1 MLTQEPIMLLN
12 YPIGSGSVDDGEFY
26 VDGALFQRELLELD
40 GMGFKRIQ
48 LYINCPGG
56 NVVEGYNIC
65 NAILKSKTPV
75 DTYNVGLAASMAGAI
90 FMMGRQRIMA
100 DYSILMIHNPFNPE
114 GGGDKNQLESMRKSM
129 VTMIASKSNLKDD
142 EIAYLCNR
150 ETYLG
155 SAECFQKGF
164 CTSVEVT
171 KESNRKGMPLGTQA
185 MWKEANLIQSNLF
198 NNKITM
204 STENAAP
211 ALQAKIGISL
221 IASYLGLNTEATE
234 ASVLNEVKNKIN
246 TEILARTKAEDRI
259 VEMQKAFDKI
269 SAELVEAKKKYQDT
283 VDAAAQAKVE
293 ADKIAAEEKV
303 KAEAS
308 AKEVLKTA
316 AKTMVATFVGKKI
329 KTEEAAKWE
338 ATAEKIGVDEAKALI
353 ENLPLNA
360 TAASAQA
367 AAKNTGDD
375 VKPLETTATAMMAKI
390 QAATKKRIA

>member
-1 MLTQEPIMLLN
+1 MSTQEPIMLLN
-12 YPIGSGSVDDGEFY
+12 YPIGSGSVEDGEFY

-75 DTYNVGLAASMAGAI
+75 DTYDVGIAASMAGAI
-90 FMMGRQRIMA
+90 FMMGRQRVMA
-100 DYSILMIHNPFNPE
+100 DYSILMIHNPFNPD
-114 GGGDKNQLESMRKSM
+114 GGGDKNQLEAMRQSM
-129 VTMIASKSNLKDD
+129 VTMIASKSNLKDS

-171 KESNRKGMPLGTQA
+171 KESNQKRMPLGTQA

-204 STENAAP
+204 SAENAAP
-211 ALQAKIGISL
+211 AIQAKIGISL

-234 ASVLNEVKNKIN
+234 ASVLNEIKNKMN

-269 SAELVEAKKKYQDT
+269 SAELTEAKKKYQDT

-293 ADKIAAEEKV
+293 SDKIAADLKI
-303 KAEAS
+303 KAES
-308 AKEVLKTA
+308 EAKEAKKIA
-316 AKTMVATFVGKKI
+316 AKAMVATFVGKKI

-338 ATAEKIGVDEAKALI
+338 ATAETIGVEEAKALI
-353 ENLPLNA
+353 EGLPLNA

-367 AAKNTGDD
+367 AAKNGGDET
-375 VKPLETTATAMMAKI
+375 KPIETTATAMMAKI
-390 QAATKKRIA
+390 QAATKKRTA